1 MSLYRLGFHLDG
13 FICWII
19 VGLFRVSIKAMT
31 CRYTSMS
38 DEEKDEAMGVFQAAI
53 KNNLAPI
60 YHLLEDDTVSEVLIN
75 GPDEIFVERG
85 GKMVISDA
93 SFPDEDALRAAV
105 NAIAQSVGRRITDAE
120 PRLDARLPD
129 GSRIHAVL
137 PPMSRKGTTVA
148 IRKFFKSEMTFK
160 KYVQLGAI
168 TVEGAQFLDA
178 AMRLGKNILVSGGT
192 GSGKTTLL
200 GLLTSRIPPGERI
213 IVIEDSTELKV
224 EYEHVVFFETRMAN
238 ERGDTEVSIRDL
250 VISSLRLRPDRI
262 IVGEVRGGEAL
273 ELIQAMSTGH
283 KGCMGT
289 VHANAASESLTRLQ
303 ALAQS
308 GDAKISETALLQ
320 QISAAVD
327 LIVQVSRFSDGSR
340 RIASITEVLGMDA
353 KGNYEYMD
361 VFRMSRLIKQPDGKL
376 KGQLEPANVPTFMG
390 EIEDNGIPF
399 PRTLFNKKAA

>member
-1 MSLYRLGFHLDG
+1 MSDDLR
-13 FICWII
+13 
-19 VGLFRVSIKAMT
+19 
-31 CRYTSMS
+31 
-38 DEEKDEAMGVFQAAI
+38 DEEKEEQLGAFQAAI
-53 KNNLAPI
+53 KDNLGPI
-60 YHLLEDDTVSEVLIN
+60 YHLLEDDTVSEILIN
-75 GPDEIFVERG
+75 GPEEVFIERA

-105 NAIAQSVGRRITDAE
+105 NAIAQSVGRRITDEE

-148 IRKFFKSEMTFK
+148 IRKFFKSDMTFK

-168 TVEGAQFLDA
+168 TVDGAQFLDA
-178 AMRLGKNILVSGGT
+178 CMRLGKNILVSGGT

-224 EYEHVVFFETRMAN
+224 EYEHVVFFETRSAN
-238 ERGDTEVSIRDL
+238 DNGVTEVSIRDL

-273 ELIQAMSTGH
+273 ELIQAMNTGH

-289 VHANAASESLTRLQ
+289 VHANAANESLTRLQ

-308 GDAKISETALLQ
+308 GDAQISEKALLT
-320 QISAAVD
+320 QIASAVD
-327 LIVQVSRFSDGSR
+327 LIVQVSRYSDGSR
-340 RIASITEVLGMDA
+340 RIASITEVLGLDSE
-353 KGNYEYMD
+353 GNYDYMD
-361 VFRMSRLIKQPDGKL
+361 VFRMSRLVKQADGKL
-376 KGQLEPANVPTFMG
+376 KGILEPVNEPTFMS

-399 PRTLFNKKAA
+399 SRALFNKKAA